1 MSIYQLGDLVPVD
14 EGVLFVA
21 ENASVIGKVHLAK
34 DTSVWFAATIRGDTE
49 DIVIGEGSNVQD
61 GAVIHADPGKPTTV
75 GKGVT
80 VGHGATL
87 HGCTVGDY
95 ALIGIGS
102 TVLNGAVVGARSVI
116 GAHAMVPEGMEIP
129 EGSLVM
135 GVPGKVKR
143 ELSSEQRQY
152 LEFSAQH
159 YVENAKRYAAG
170 LKRIK

>member
-1 MSIYQLGDLVPVD
+1 MTMYALGELVPVN
-14 EGVLFVA
+14 EGVLFIA
-21 ENASVIGKVHLAK
+21 DNAAVIGKVHLAR
-34 DTSVWFAATIRGDTE
+34 DTSVWFSATIRGDTE
-49 DIVIGEGSNVQD
+49 EIVIGEGSNVQD

-75 GKGVT
+75 GRGVT

-102 TVLNGAVVGARSVI
+102 TVLNGAVIGARSVI
-116 GAHAMVPEGMEIP
+116 GAHALVPEGMEIP
-129 EGSLVM
+129 DGSLVM
-135 GVPGKVKR
+135 GVPGKVKK
-143 ELSSEQRQY
+143 ELSEDQRKY

-170 LKRIK
+170 LKPLR